1 MVRTYRGRHASK
13 VTEEEEDEEYLK
25 EEDAVAAGGTRLL
38 IQPSCERLLDD
49 SIVSFIS
56 LASLYSGDVK
66 ITVCCTVEGSVILM
80 QNATECFSC
89 FIILTVHA
97 ELISICYYIL
107 TQFICLFVSIE
118 IWSIWMVCGVL
129 TS

>member
-25 EEDAVAAGGTRLL
+25 EEDALAAGGTRLL

-56 LASLYSGDVK
+56 LASLYSGAVK
-66 ITVCCTVEGSVILM
+66 IAVCCMVESLVVLM
-80 QNATECFSC
+80 QNAIECFSC

-118 IWSIWMVCGVL
+118 I
-129 TS
+129 